1 MSPSLLRRKLTF
13 KIHYV
18 THCLTAYLY
27 PGIIGGNVDLPPS
40 HPGGD
45 VVALPCSYSDYTDS
59 QSLGTFWYVYFYKT
73 YLLPKNLQSYVTLL
87 PFLNISAKNIIFKK
101 FDQKTCY

>member
-1 MSPSLLRRKLTF
+1 MLRENYFVIGNNISALNAELLHKQLPF

-59 QSLGTFWYVYFYKT
+59 
-73 YLLPKNLQSYVTLL
+73 
-87 PFLNISAKNIIFKK
+87 
-101 FDQKTCY
+101 